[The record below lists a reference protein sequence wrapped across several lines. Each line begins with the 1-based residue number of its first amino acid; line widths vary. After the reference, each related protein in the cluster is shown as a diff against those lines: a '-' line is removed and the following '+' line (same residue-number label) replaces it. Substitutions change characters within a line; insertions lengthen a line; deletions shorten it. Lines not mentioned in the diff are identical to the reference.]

1 MDEFGLFRLSYAY
14 IELNLL
20 NLFKLEATSCLMN
33 CLPTPPPDPLLIN
46 IKIEQY
52 GSFCMILNNTTNY
65 GPYNSIVS
73 HIKHSPDY
81 RVLSQEL
88 RAYMIKDSYV

>member
-1 MDEFGLFRLSYAY
+1 
-14 IELNLL
+14 
-20 NLFKLEATSCLMN
+20 MN

-65 GPYNSIVS
+65 GPYNSKVS
-73 HIKHSPDY
+73 HIKHSRDY
-81 RVLSQEL
+81 GVLSQEL
-88 RAYMIKDSYV
+88 SAYMIKDSYVSPLLYCSYSVYMDEKTL